1 MRKHSARMEKC
12 ELDRKRSAETCLLQM
27 GRFDSDIDNQV
38 QKYYIHAL
46 AGIVKG
52 NGQVC
57 SHVMDSQSSYL
68 GTELRV

>member
-12 ELDRKRSAETCLLQM
+12 GLDRKRSAEACLLQM
-27 GRFDSDIDNQV
+27 GRFDSDIQV